1 MYEKVI
7 LSSFGIL
14 FQKKIVITFFLFFQI
29 LPHEFSH
36 FKGGPEI
43 LTKIDTLTS
52 RVNEF
57 KAEQL
62 RQQKNQTSTLPRT
75 EDSLI
80 PPPSASETK
89 FLLKSRPTKNGGK
102 IQNNGNSSI
111 IRNNENSREI
121 QIPSEDSLKVNLE
134 AGVLSLNDSEFNNR
148 DKSVNPDLV

>member
-1 MYEKVI
+1 M
-7 LSSFGIL
+7 
-14 FQKKIVITFFLFFQI
+14 
-29 LPHEFSH
+29 PHEFSH

-62 RQQKNQTSTLPRT
+62 KQQKNQTSTLPRT

-89 FLLKSRPTKNGGK
+89 FLLKSRPKNGGK
-102 IQNNGNSSI
+102 IQNNSSSI
-111 IRNNENSREI
+111 IKNNENNHHTTAVPE
-121 QIPSEDSLKVNLE
+121 ESLKVNLE

>member
-1 MYEKVI
+1 M
-7 LSSFGIL
+7 
-14 FQKKIVITFFLFFQI
+14 
-29 LPHEFSH
+29 
-36 FKGGPEI
+36 
-43 LTKIDTLTS
+43 
-52 RVNEF
+52 NEF

-89 FLLKSRPTKNGGK
+89 FLLKSRPTKIGGK
-102 IQNNGNSSI
+102 SQNNGNSSI

>member
-1 MYEKVI
+1 M
-7 LSSFGIL
+7 
-14 FQKKIVITFFLFFQI
+14 
-29 LPHEFSH
+29 
-36 FKGGPEI
+36 
-43 LTKIDTLTS
+43 
-52 RVNEF
+52 NEF

-102 IQNNGNSSI
+102 IQNNSSI
-111 IRNNENSREI
+111 IKNNENNHHTTAVPE
-121 QIPSEDSLKVNLE
+121 ESLKVNLE

>member
-1 MYEKVI
+1 M
-7 LSSFGIL
+7 
-14 FQKKIVITFFLFFQI
+14 
-29 LPHEFSH
+29 PHEFSH

-62 RQQKNQTSTLPRT
+62 KQQKNQTSTLPRT

-89 FLLKSRPTKNGGK
+89 FLLKSRPPPNPKNGGK
-102 IQNNGNSSI
+102 IQNNSNSSI
-111 IRNNENSREI
+111 IKNNEKSREI
-121 QIPSEDSLKVNLE
+121 PVPEDSLKVNLE

>member
-1 MYEKVI
+1 MRI
-7 LSSFGIL
+7 SSHL
-14 FQKKIVITFFLFFQI
+14 WTLYITIHYTTFYIFQI

-62 RQQKNQTSTLPRT
+62 KQQKNQTSTLPRT

-89 FLLKSRPTKNGGK
+89 FLLKSRPPKNGGK
-102 IQNNGNSSI
+102 IQNTSSSSI
-111 IRNNENSREI
+111 IKNNENNHHTTAV
-121 QIPSEDSLKVNLE
+121 IPEESLKVNLE